1 MLPFVALV
9 CGIAAPAFA
18 QSAADRWGLTDRH
31 WQTSTDMELVRASE
45 MALRCAEVKAIDE
58 SKSDVRSR
66 LILALALRHG
76 VCLAKDAA
84 RLDRIVASA
93 AATGDPRAMM
103 DLAIARGSKGMSVP
117 EAKEVLAL
125 VQRAADLGDTRA
137 IATLGAV
144 RADGIPGIVN
154 KDLDRGMA
162 LLAQSVRA
170 GFWPAALMMDFS
182 QQSPDA
188 PWSSAEQMAA
198 LKLGAENQNYS
209 AMAALALHLE
219 KGDLGPA
226 DPAGAAQLRA
236 RIAARGPNMTND
248 DELADALSWASIEW
262 KPKETPAQRI
272 TRLQAE
278 ANAGDAEALYQLGQV
293 YEFPG
298 DATHIKEDKAKS
310 LSYFVAA
317 ARKGHD
323 LAPYGA
329 ITYLWDKQS
338 PLFDE
343 ATGIAL
349 FREAAK
355 KSDEAKRRLAN
366 YLAYDSVKFR
376 SPKEAVRLYREGIAA
391 GDPYALSELAAL
403 LEGPASEDPVWAA
416 VADTTEALALYKR
429 YLATD
434 AGKTDGN
441 TMAAFASLV
450 RQAGEGD
457 PVTALEWARRAVA
470 LDSPRGNMVMGD
482 FHFYGYA
489 DQPVSYA
496 KARQHWVKAAE
507 LDSRYDMTD
516 RIAMADSAL
525 NEDRQTRTAAQMAEL
540 GMKYETGV
548 ERPYDPQKAK
558 SWLLR
563 AVAAGTTNR
572 DAIFRLAELQ
582 ENDGQYRE
590 AAATYGRLATGR
602 DATAAYAREAIGRM
616 QSSGKI
622 ARPAAAAA
630 PAPRAVAAARPAPVA
645 AAAPRPPAPAAPKPS
660 GNARVPIGKPLI
672 CEMKSWSGFPKIG
685 LYSRDKQT
693 RYDDAFRIEFLSRTQ
708 MRITGS
714 EKLRNGV
721 RNIAVQGSQ
730 AIVSDPYP
738 QTNGMMG
745 ITFRNISPF
754 TFNLGS
760 WTFRE
765 VWTSSMGNNTIHE
778 GNCE

>member
-1 MLPFVALV
+1 
-9 CGIAAPAFA
+9 AAPALA
-18 QSAADRWGLTDRH
+18 QTAADRWGLTDRH
-31 WQTSTDMELVRASE
+31 WQTGTDMEIVRASR
-45 MALRCAEVKAIDE
+45 MAARCAEVKAIDE
-58 SKSDVRSR
+58 ESAEIRSR

-93 AATGDPRAMM
+93 AASGDPRAMM

-117 EAKEVLAL
+117 EAKEILAL
-125 VQRAADLGDTRA
+125 VQRAADLGDARA
-137 IATLGAV
+137 LAVLGIV
-144 RADGIPGIVN
+144 RADGIPGVVS

-162 LLAQSVRA
+162 LLAQSVRS
-170 GFWPAALMMDFS
+170 GFWPVAVLMDRS
-182 QQSPDA
+182 QKDADA
-188 PWSSAEQMAA
+188 PWSSAEHLAA

-209 AMAALALHLE
+209 AMAVLAAHLE
-219 KGDLGPA
+219 KGDIGQA

-236 RIAARGPNMTND
+236 RIAARGPNATND
-248 DELADALSWASIEW
+248 DELADALSWADIQW
-262 KPKETPAQRI
+262 KPRETPAQRLS
-272 TRLQAE
+272 RLQAE
-278 ANAGDAEALYQLGQV
+278 ANAGDAEALYQLGQE
-293 YEFPG
+293 YEYP
-298 DATHIKEDKAKS
+298 DEASAREDKAKA
-310 LSYFVAA
+310 LAYFVAA
-317 ARKGHD
+317 ARKGHE
-323 LAPYGA
+323 LAPYSA
-329 ITYLWDKQS
+329 VTYLWDKQS

-349 FREAAK
+349 YREAAK

-376 SPKEAVRLYREGIAA
+376 SPAEAVRLYREGIAA
-391 GDPYALSELAAL
+391 GDPYAMSELAAL

-441 TMAAFASLV
+441 TMAMYANLV
-450 RQAGEGD
+450 LQAGEGD
-457 PVTALEWARRAVA
+457 PVAALEWARRAVA
-470 LDSPRGNMVMGD
+470 LDSPRGNMVLGD
-482 FHFYGYA
+482 FNFYGYA
-489 DQPVSYA
+489 NLPVSYA
-496 KARQHWVKAAE
+496 KARQHWAKAAE
-507 LDSRYDMTD
+507 LDSSYDMAY

-525 NEDRQTRTAAQMAEL
+525 NEDSQTRTAAQMAEL
-540 GMKYETGV
+540 GMKYEAGI
-548 ERPYDPQKAK
+548 ERPYDTPKAK
-558 SWLLR
+558 YWLLR
-563 AVAAGTTNR
+563 AAAAGTTNR
-572 DAIFRLAELQ
+572 DAMFRLAELQ

-602 DATAAYAREAIGRM
+602 DNTAVNARQAIGRM
-616 QSSGKI
+616 QASGKI

-630 PAPRAVAAARPAPVA
+630 PAPRTAAPARPTPVA
-645 AAAPRPPAPAAPKPS
+645 PTPKPAASAGIKPS

-685 LYSRDKQT
+685 IYSRDKQT

-708 MRITGS
+708 IRITGS

-721 RNIAVQGSQ
+721 RNIAVQGNQ